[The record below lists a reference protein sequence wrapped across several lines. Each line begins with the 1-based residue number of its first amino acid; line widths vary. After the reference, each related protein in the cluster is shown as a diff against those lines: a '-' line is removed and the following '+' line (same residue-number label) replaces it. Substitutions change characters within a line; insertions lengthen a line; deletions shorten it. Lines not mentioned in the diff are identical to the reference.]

1 VWFGGRSGTGGEVRD
16 ALLYCAECQ
25 TVHSVEALGAG
36 STRPRSSACRLWELD
51 AMIATAADVITMAAR
66 SGLWSIAEEA
76 LDVVLGLND
85 GG

>member
-1 VWFGGRSGTGGEVRD
+1 VRD

-25 TVHSVEALGAG
+25 TVHPVEALGAG
-36 STRPRSSACRLWELD
+36 SARRRSSSCRLWELD
-51 AMIATAADVITMAAR
+51 DMIGTAADVIMMAAR

-85 GG
+85 GA